1 MLRDKRESHRKIRK
15 EKKRLFEHIPPRKQI
30 DVDVN
35 NLFLL
40 EEFNKECFLLT
51 IQKKKT
57 NYIGVREIR
66 ILSSLQGV

>member
-15 EKKRLFEHIPPRKQI
+15 EKKRLFKHIPTRKQI

-40 EEFNKECFLLT
+40 EEFNKECFPLT
-51 IQKKKT
+51 IQKK
-57 NYIGVREIR
+57 N
-66 ILSSLQGV
+66 

>member
-15 EKKRLFEHIPPRKQI
+15 EKKRLFKHIPTRKQI

-40 EEFNKECFLLT
+40 EEFNKECFPLT
-51 IQKKKT
+51 IQKKT

>member
-40 EEFNKECFLLT
+40 EEFNKECFPLT
-51 IQKKKT
+51 IQKKT

-66 ILSSLQGV
+66 ILFSL

>member
-40 EEFNKECFLLT
+40 EEFNKECFPLT
-51 IQKKKT
+51 IQKKT

>member
-15 EKKRLFEHIPPRKQI
+15 EKKRLFKHIPTRKQI

-40 EEFNKECFLLT
+40 EEFNKECFPLT
-51 IQKKKT
+51 IQKK

-66 ILSSLQGV
+66 ILFSLQGV